1 MKQVAVLLVLF
12 VSLVAAPFVG
22 AEEDFCEAIGSQAEA
37 GNFAKALK
45 ELEWYRK
52 DLEQKHIEKIK
63 SMLEDKAGECEG
75 GDVTVEGA
83 MGMMNIQRTYR
94 CSGGDVDFSLTGGTG
109 SAQSGLGGMAALG
122 RLGAMMGA
130 GNQNQV
136 RVGDLTGNI
145 EDQSGGRGKLTIFM
159 QSGMICSLEG
169 PKDLLANVAG
179 GAGLSPLDDYLM
191 GR

>member
-1 MKQVAVLLVLF
+1 MKKLAVLLVVLA
-12 VSLVAAPFVG
+12 SLVAAPFVG
-22 AEEDFCEAIGSQAEA
+22 AEDDFCKAIETKAEA
-37 GNFAKALK
+37 GNYAKALK

-52 DLEQKHIEKIK
+52 DLEQKHIDKIK
-63 SMLEDKAGECEG
+63 SMLADKAGECEG
-75 GDVTVEGA
+75 GEATVNGA
-83 MGMMNIQRTYR
+83 MGMMNIERTYR
-94 CSGGDVDFSLTGGTG
+94 CPGGDVDFSLAGGTG
-109 SAQSGLGGMAALG
+109 AAQSGIGGMAALG

-130 GNQNQV
+130 GSQNQV

-145 EDQSGGRGKLTIFM
+145 EDKSRGVAKLTIFM

-169 PKDLLANVAG
+169 PKELLEGVAK